1 MSNQG
6 RAIVVNSR
14 VKFVVLTLAA
24 WLTLLCS
31 QIVFAATDQPQA
43 PAYEINLSRSMTAIE
58 VRWLSL
64 DNGKFLA
71 LQRQYLAATE
81 RGVAILLPEID
92 GLPSAS
98 GAINQLR
105 VGLNDHGWTTIAI
118 MPPPRYSPQG
128 NQQPL
133 PYQQRLNERLNAAI
147 KAVKEIGGRIIIIT
161 QGSQISYLMMAF
173 LQQNIEL
180 PDALIMLNGK
190 ALVMPPKTPEDQ
202 PSYAQDYQ
210 QLSVQ
215 ISEIDLKVLDVYHR
229 HDSLNDEMSY
239 RKKLSIKQKQYS
251 YRQIEL
257 GDRYANH
264 NVVKAVYGWLK
275 SVGLN

>member
-1 MSNQG
+1 M
-6 RAIVVNSR
+6 VNGR

-24 WLTLLCS
+24 WSILLCGKM
-31 QIVFAATDQPQA
+31 VLAATEPQA
-43 PAYEINLSRSMTAIE
+43 PANEINLSRSIEAIE

-64 DNGKFLA
+64 ENGKFLA
-71 LQRQYLAATE
+71 LQRQYLTATE

-98 GAINQLR
+98 GAINLLR
-105 VGLNDHGWTTIAI
+105 IGLNDHGWTTIAI
-118 MPPPRYSPQG
+118 MPPPRYSSRGEQK
-128 NQQPL
+128 PL
-133 PYQQRLNERLNAAI
+133 SYQQRFNERLNSAI
-147 KAVKEIGGRIIIIT
+147 KAAEEIGGRIILIT
-161 QGSQISYLMMAF
+161 QGSQISYLMMAY
-173 LQQNIEL
+173 LQQKIQL
-180 PDALIMLNGK
+180 PNALIMLNSK
-190 ALVMPPKTPEDQ
+190 PLLILPKTPEDQ

-215 ISEIDLKVLDVYHR
+215 ISELDLKMLDVYHR
-229 HDSLNDEMSY
+229 QENLSVEMSY
-239 RKKLSIKQKQYS
+239 RQKLSIKQKQHS

-275 SVGLN
+275 AVGLN